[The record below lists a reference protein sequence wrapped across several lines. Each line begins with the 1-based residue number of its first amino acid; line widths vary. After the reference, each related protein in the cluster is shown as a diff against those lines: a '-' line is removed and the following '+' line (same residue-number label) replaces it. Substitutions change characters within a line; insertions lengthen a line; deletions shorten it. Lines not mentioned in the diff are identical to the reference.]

1 MSNKYKC
8 ISRAIEKRLLI
19 IKYRNK
25 FSRLV
30 LNNTNTI
37 SNKKELSAFY
47 FCQSLYLCS
56 FLCTLFHLF
65 TIQSRGF

>member
-1 MSNKYKC
+1 MSRKYEF
-8 ISRAIEKRLLI
+8 ISRAIEKRSLI

-30 LNNTNTI
+30 LNNTNTK
-37 SNKKELSAFY
+37 SNKKELNAFY

-56 FLCTLFHLF
+56 FLYTLLHLF